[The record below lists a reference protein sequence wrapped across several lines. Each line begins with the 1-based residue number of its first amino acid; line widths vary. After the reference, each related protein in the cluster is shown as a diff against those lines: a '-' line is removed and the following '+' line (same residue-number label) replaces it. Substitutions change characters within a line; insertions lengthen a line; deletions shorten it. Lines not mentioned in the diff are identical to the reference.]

1 MNKRP
6 RPLKS
11 SYQIK
16 EEQVNLLL
24 KDIERN
30 LEEYIKATEIKDE
43 QVAGAKKRLKNT
55 KTSYDSIVKENKQLK
70 EYITNITQRF
80 NQYQ

>member
-30 LEEYIKATEIKDE
+30 LEEYKKATEIKDE
-43 QVAGAKKRLKNT
+43 QVAGAKKGLKNT

-70 EYITNITQRF
+70 
-80 NQYQ
+80 